1 MHIDVR
7 PGGLDVV
14 APQSCQRLL
23 NTAFSW
29 KSNFTLQNYLGNPP
43 SPALQHFFFTGQ
55 LLPTF
60 GPAGDHVAQVGHMV
74 RGERLG
80 NGGAGALPQP
90 DLVEHVLKGLLLL
103 LDGFAGHFV
112 EHRQRQQRFAGFCF
126 AFRCSFGRG

>member
-1 MHIDVR
+1 MRHKVARGFSIQPS
-7 PGGLDVV
+7 PGKAISLCKTTWGT
-14 APQSCQRLL
+14 RLL
-23 NTAFSW
+23 LLCNI
-29 KSNFTLQNYLGNPP
+29 
-43 SPALQHFFFTGQ
+43 FFFTGQ